1 MDVDLVVPLKHPRE
15 GKSRLR
21 GALAGVAHA
30 ELVLAL
36 AYDTLAAVTSVAA
49 VRRVLVVAADPA
61 AVSELAGLGVEL
73 VKESRDGGL
82 NEALRHGE
90 ALLRDGDPGGVVGA
104 LQADLPAL
112 RAGDFAAA
120 LAEAAGRRAF
130 VADRQG
136 TGTTLL
142 LSAPGAPL
150 GPRFGAGS
158 AQRHTASG
166 ATALAAG
173 LVSLRSDVDT
183 SDDLRHA
190 AALGVGK
197 RTAALLPTE
206 PVPMD

>member
-1 MDVDLVVPLKHPRE
+1 MNVDLVVPLKHPSV

-21 GALAGVAHA
+21 GALAGAEHA
-30 ELVLAL
+30 DLVLAL
-36 AYDTLAAVTSVAA
+36 AYDTLAAVTSAA
-49 VRRVLVVAADPA
+49 GVRRVLVVATDPA

-73 VKESRDGGL
+73 VPEPVGGGL
-82 NEALRHGE
+82 NEALRHGA
-90 ALLRDGDPGGVVGA
+90 ALLRDGEPGGVVGA

-130 VADRQG
+130 VADHQG

-150 GPRFGAGS
+150 DPRFGAGS
-158 AQRHTASG
+158 AQRHTDSG
-166 ATALAAG
+166 AVALSGAM
-173 LVSLRSDVDT
+173 VSLRSDVDT

-190 AALGVGK
+190 RALGVGK
-197 RTAALLPTE
+197 HTAALLPDET
-206 PVPMD
+206 VPMG